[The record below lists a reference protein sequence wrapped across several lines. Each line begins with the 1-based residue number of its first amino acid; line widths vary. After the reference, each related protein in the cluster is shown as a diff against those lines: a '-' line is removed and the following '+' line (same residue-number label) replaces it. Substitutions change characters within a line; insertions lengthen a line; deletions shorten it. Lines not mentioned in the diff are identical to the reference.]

1 MFIRGSVVRYV
12 MLPRSE
18 VDIGLLEDA
27 TRRGTWATTSPF
39 PYSRGFWSQ
48 CLHES
53 ICRSREPGWKGPVIS
68 SPSHH
73 PLCSLLLSSRS
84 RCVASCVSGMSCL
97 KQTTGRL
104 RDVRGFGWWIL
115 RLESQSRRRM
125 RSGGSV
131 RPSVHGS
138 TCGSLLE

>member
-27 TRRGTWATTSPF
+27 TRRGTWATTSPC

-68 SPSHH
+68 SPLYH

-84 RCVASCVSGMSCL
+84 RCVAYCISGMSCL
-97 KQTTGRL
+97 QQTTGRL
-104 RDVRGFGWWIL
+104 RDVRGFGRWIFA
-115 RLESQSRRRM
+115 
-125 RSGGSV
+125 SGIAEQTEDEVG
-131 RPSVHGS
+131 RFCS
-138 TCGSLLE
+138 TVSAWIYPRIAT